1 MKKVL
6 IVINN
11 LNVGGIQKSLLNL
24 LQNCSEDYDFSLLTF
39 SQEETDKDKL
49 PKSVKLIKANKIYK
63 ALGKSSGQLKSN
75 KFLFLIRGLCA
86 CVSKVFSSSFAY
98 WLIGLFQPKIK
109 GYDTVIS
116 FSHLTSPK
124 TFYSGTAEFVLN
136 KTKSNNKVC
145 FIHCDYLN
153 SGTRCKRND
162 RLYARFDKIACC
174 SESVK
179 NRFLEALPN
188 LEEKAYAVRNFY
200 DLDFKNS
207 VKDEEAFKY
216 DTATVNLLSVC
227 RLGKEKGV
235 DRVINA
241 IAESGRTDIRYY
253 VVGSGDY
260 YETLHSLAK
269 EKNVERFVFFVPEV
283 ESPAIYMKNADW
295 LVVASYH
302 EAAPMVFDEAKMLQL
317 PVFTTRTTS
326 ADEMVSKEFGV
337 VVDNDD
343 QSILNWVS
351 KVGKKTAL
359 KEESISNE
367 IQHNQFRKLMGE
379 SLR

>member
-6 IVINN
+6 VVINN
-11 LNVGGIQKSLLNL
+11 LDVGGIQKSLLNL
-24 LQNCSEDYDFSLLTF
+24 LKDCSDKYDFSLLTF
-39 SQEETDKDKL
+39 SQEESDKEKIPQNVKIIQ
-49 PKSVKLIKANKIYK
+49 PKKIYK
-63 ALGKSSGQLKSN
+63 SLGKSSGQLKSN
-75 KFLFLIRGLCA
+75 KFLYLVRGFCS
-86 CVSKVFSSSFAY
+86 CVAKMFTVSIAY

-136 KTKSNNKVC
+136 KTKARNKVC

-179 NRFLEALPN
+179 GRFLEALPE
-188 LEEKAYAVRNFY
+188 LKDKAYTVRNFY
-200 DLDFKNS
+200 DLDFRNS
-207 VKDEEAFKY
+207 FKEEEAIVYGK
-216 DTATVNLLSVC
+216 DTVNLISVC

-235 DRVINA
+235 DRVIRA
-241 IAESGRTDIRYY
+241 IAESSRTDIRYF

-260 YETLHSLAK
+260 YETLSNLAK
-269 EKNVERFVFFVPEV
+269 EKGVADYVTFISEV
-283 ESPAIYMKNADW
+283 QNPAIYMKNADW

-302 EAAPMVFDEAKMLQL
+302 EAAPMVFDEAKMLNL
-317 PVFTTRTTS
+317 PVLTTRTTS
-326 ADEMVSKEFGV
+326 ADEMITDGYGGV
-337 VVDNDD
+337 VENDD
-343 QSILNWVS
+343 QSIFNWVLNVT
-351 KVGKKTAL
+351 KNRTA
-359 KEESISNE
+359 KQVEINNE
-367 IQHNQFRKLMGE
+367 LQEGQIQNLFEGR
-379 SLR
+379 